1 MKYTLTPISDN
12 LNHDY
17 IFADNEI
24 QNSLQKIKFFRI
36 FNKHSK
42 IAKRHGY
49 NIELVIYTLIVW
61 AFLKQNSIK
70 MFCEKC
76 LDAFFPGGKD
86 VLYNTMKS
94 DDINWRLISLDT
106 ARVIYVQNNIAY
118 ENDKAFVFDDT
129 IRKRSGSKV
138 EGTSCHFEHSEC
150 RTVRG
155 HQMLELGLSFKNGF
169 LPLDRQIYIG
179 SKKSHYLNE
188 KFENGKSAV
197 AKDFQCAKE
206 NNKNEMFR
214 MMLKRAVKYG
224 FQAKYTIADSWFNS
238 KENIKTVK
246 ELDMTGIFR
255 AKRNRMNYSLNGK
268 KYCLK
273 ELYLLMK
280 RRFIKKKNCKWKIT
294 SLKVK
299 LNISDDKVKEEWID
313 VKIVFSAP
321 KNQKKDQWAAFLST
335 DTSLSNEKIL
345 EIYAMRWAVE
355 VYFKEIKQNMGFLQ
369 EQSPSYT
376 SHYSSIHLTA
386 IRYMLLLHGMIS
398 EGDITFA
405 EYRNSINNK
414 IEILT
419 FAAMLWQ
426 LFKAIIYGV
435 LDSFEKIIGK
445 ITLAKIKSR
454 ISVTIEDMLAKALQL
469 DEHYIRAEIKAEKL
483 GALI

>member
-1 MKYTLTPISDN
+1 M
-12 LNHDY
+12 
-17 IFADNEI
+17 
-24 QNSLQKIKFFRI
+24 
-36 FNKHSK
+36 
-42 IAKRHGY
+42 G
-49 NIELVIYTLIVW
+49 

-76 LDAFFPGGKD
+76 LKAFFPGGKD

-94 DDINWRLISLDT
+94 EDINWRLISFET
-106 ARVIYVQNNIAY
+106 AKTIYVQNNIAY
-118 ENDKAFVFDDT
+118 EKEKAFVFDDT

-138 EGTSCHFEHSEC
+138 EETSCHFEHSEC

-169 LPLDRQIYIG
+169 LPLDRQIYID
-179 SKKSHYLNE
+179 SKRSHYLNE
-188 KFENGKSAV
+188 EFKNGKSTV
-197 AKDFQCAKE
+197 AKDFQCAKN

-214 MMLKRAVKYG
+214 LMLKRAVKYG
-224 FQAKYTIADSWFNS
+224 FQAKYTLADSWFNS

-255 AKRNRMNYSLNGK
+255 AKRSKMNYCLNGR

-280 RRFIKKKNCKWKIT
+280 RRFIKKKNCKWKT
-294 SLKVK
+294 ASLTVK
-299 LNISDDKVKEEWID
+299 LNISDDNTKEELID
-313 VKIVFSAP
+313 VKLVFSAP
-321 KNQKKDQWAAFLST
+321 KKQKKDQWAAFLST

-345 EIYAMRWAVE
+345 EIYAMRWSIE
-355 VYFKEIKQNMGFLQ
+355 VYFKEIKQNMGFLK

-376 SHYSSIHLTA
+376 SHYSSIHITA
-386 IRYMLLLHGMIS
+386 IRYMLLLHGIIS

-405 EYRNSINNK
+405 QYRNSITDK

-419 FAAMLWQ
+419 FASMLWQ
-426 LFKAIIYGV
+426 LFKAVIYGV
-435 LDSFEKIIGK
+435 LDSFEKLIGK
-445 ITLAKIKSR
+445 TNLEKIKSK
-454 ISVTIEDMLAKALQL
+454 ISVTIEDMLEKSLQI
-469 DEHYIRAEIKAEKL
+469 DADYIKSEIKAEKL